1 MTANP
6 KIVFASGNP
15 GKIREINTVLAN
27 SGLAVVPQSDYDTP
41 EVAETGLSFVE
52 NALIKA
58 RHASQ
63 HTGLA
68 ALADDSGLEVDAL
81 QGAPGLYSS
90 RYAGA
95 NATDQQNLEKLLADL
110 RDIDETARTARFQ
123 CVIVYLRHQHDPTP
137 LICSGTWEGRILESS
152 RGSNGFGYDPVFY
165 VPTHQCASAELSPEI
180 KNTLSHRAQAL
191 QCLKHQFALHLGI
204 KSP

>member
-1 MTANP
+1 MTPYP

-15 GKIREINTVLAN
+15 GKIREINAVLAN
-27 SGLAVVPQSDYDTP
+27 SGLTVVPQSDYDTP
-41 EVAETGLSFVE
+41 EIAETGLSFVE

-90 RYAGA
+90 RYAGT
-95 NATDQQNLEKLLADL
+95 NASNQKNLEKLLANL
-110 RDIDETARTARFQ
+110 RDVDETVRTARFQ
-123 CVIVYLRHQHDPTP
+123 CILVYLRHQHDPTP

-165 VPTHQCASAELSPEI
+165 VPTHQCASAELSPDI
-180 KNTLSHRAQAL
+180 KNTISHRAQAL
-191 QCLKHQFALHLGI
+191 QCLKHQLATHL
-204 KSP
+204 KLKPQ